1 MLALE
6 HGLAPGKAELPAPER
21 TDDVFLLE
29 KYVNKWGIR
38 GSKWYKEDFAFEE
51 KNDVQDRINAV
62 RRAIVTP
69 ILDFKENL
77 AGEKTAKEICIN
89 LYEFIDKNGVQQ
101 ILLDKANVMESRG
114 ENDVAE
120 EYRAGIELFFQVL
133 DEIALIFG
141 DEKMSFDRF
150 NRILQVGIS
159 KSEFGSIPASF
170 DQVLFGDVDRS
181 KTREIKALFLVGLN
195 DGVIPSIVKDE
206 GFLNDNDRN
215 VLKENEVEL
224 AKSSMELLYEN
235 QYNIYRVLSTPKE
248 KLFLSYP
255 VADKEGNALRNSIL
269 IAQIRKIFMNLA
281 QSSDV
286 VSSNYNVTTK
296 EATLDLAIEKYREIL
311 DDKEVEA
318 EWKEVIKWFKKYE
331 ADRVR
336 KIFRGANYSNIPE
349 PISAENIKRL
359 YGNSLRTSV
368 SRLEQYRRCPFS
380 FHMKYGLKL
389 KEEEEF
395 KIRSLDTGNFM
406 HEVIDDVFTR
416 IEEKKLD
423 VKTISKEELYAIVSE
438 IIGQKLGMSK
448 NYIFSS
454 SPKFVVLTRRLKKV
468 VFESIDY
475 IVDSLKNS
483 KFELYG
489 HEIEFSE
496 KAEVKPM
503 TLELEDGRKVVVTGK
518 IDRADVAKTAD
529 GNYVR
534 IIDYKSSVKDVDLN
548 QVVGGI
554 QIQLLTYL
562 DELAEQKGFESA
574 GILYFNLLDTIV
586 KANRNLSDEEIKKQL
601 NKKFRMKGLV
611 IADLNIIKMMDSRV
625 TPSSYSES
633 LPVYFDKEGNISKS
647 KSSVLEKDKF
657 DKLQKYTKHLI
668 GEISK
673 EIFSGKIDIKP
684 FYLNKKTPCEYCE
697 YKAICNFDPR
707 MKDNE
712 YRYLGNFP
720 G

>member
-1 MLALE
+1 
-6 HGLAPGKAELPAPER
+6 
-21 TDDVFLLE
+21 
-29 KYVNKWGIR
+29 
-38 GSKWYKEDFAFEE
+38 
-51 KNDVQDRINAV
+51 
-62 RRAIVTP
+62 
-69 ILDFKENL
+69 
-77 AGEKTAKEICIN
+77 
-89 LYEFIDKNGVQQ
+89 
-101 ILLDKANVMESRG
+101 MESRG

-318 EWKEVIKWFKKYE
+318 EWKEVIEWFKKYE

>member
-1 MLALE
+1 
-6 HGLAPGKAELPAPER
+6 
-21 TDDVFLLE
+21 
-29 KYVNKWGIR
+29 
-38 GSKWYKEDFAFEE
+38 
-51 KNDVQDRINAV
+51 
-62 RRAIVTP
+62 
-69 ILDFKENL
+69 
-77 AGEKTAKEICIN
+77 
-89 LYEFIDKNGVQQ
+89 
-101 ILLDKANVMESRG
+101 
-114 ENDVAE
+114 
-120 EYRAGIELFFQVL
+120 
-133 DEIALIFG
+133 
-141 DEKMSFDRF
+141 
-150 NRILQVGIS
+150 
-159 KSEFGSIPASF
+159 
-170 DQVLFGDVDRS
+170 
-181 KTREIKALFLVGLN
+181 
-195 DGVIPSIVKDE
+195 
-206 GFLNDNDRN
+206 
-215 VLKENEVEL
+215 
-224 AKSSMELLYEN
+224 
-235 QYNIYRVLSTPKE
+235 
-248 KLFLSYP
+248 
-255 VADKEGNALRNSIL
+255 
-269 IAQIRKIFMNLA
+269 MNLA